1 MTKTKTKEKK
11 DTRMVADY
19 FENLEKYKEKYGE
32 KTILLWQCGS
42 FYEIY
47 STQDP
52 NTLEYLYPQ
61 FNDFLNIT
69 HMNSAGKNMNY
80 KTKGIN
86 YPVKMAGF
94 TATDYYLQK
103 YTTILVNEGYT
114 VPVWYESGNIGKK
127 RERRELHIFSPG
139 TNFCVEK
146 KTDTNVIACY
156 SLLKNDKGFI
166 NKNPTINFGCSCIDI
181 FTGNVKLFE
190 HSISRQ
196 NLHNPNVFDE
206 LERFNS
212 IYNPIETIIIHNY
225 EDNQKIENIVQ
236 FASLQ
241 TKSIHIIN
249 CNDDSE
255 QSKLANQCEE
265 QTYQKKIFTDFY
277 DNIPDYDAFL
287 ETSQL
292 NLHTNAYKSL
302 CFLLDFIFQHNP
314 NLTHKLH
321 LPSFDNITNRLFCGN
336 HSLVQLNIVNPNNV
350 KGQYSSIVR
359 LINKCI
365 TPMGRRYFKDKIL
378 HPVTDIKY
386 LNTQYDI
393 IGHILENYEM
403 FIKLRKKFINI
414 KDIEHLY
421 RKIIFNKVSPFDLS
435 QFIDNLHCILE
446 LNKILKEDK
455 IINKYINENI
465 DENIETTCKKL
476 IDVLERNLNKEIC
489 ETLSNNKF
497 EINFFKSGINILLDK
512 TYKEFQDIEEE
523 LNNIITSFS
532 KIIQDRD
539 SKAKD
544 PIKLHRTEKSGMYLY
559 ATNKRCKILETAIDK
574 MDPMELDINIGT
586 VKFTSGSANGTS
598 NKKIMGSCM
607 TELYNKYIQKQDNL
621 SEVLK
626 NVYANFI
633 RSLIKYDNE
642 TQNLVSYVSHLD
654 MLITKAFISKKYNY
668 CKPHINKKAKKSFFK
683 AKNIRHPIIESLLML
698 NGNEVYVPN
707 DIELGEKTNGMVI
720 FGTNG
725 VGKSSINRSVGISII
740 MAQSGMYVPCSEF
753 IYKPYTS
760 IYTRI
765 LGNDN
770 IFKGLSTF
778 AVEMCELATILNK
791 CDKNSLILGDEV
803 CSGTETSS
811 AVSIFA
817 QTLIDL
823 QKIKATHV
831 FATHFH
837 EITKMNE
844 IKKLKKLDI
853 KHMSVQCDNNGVL
866 HYTRKLEDGSGAK
879 MYGLEVC
886 KSFHFE
892 ESFLEN
898 AHALRRKYDKK
909 STSKLKLKKSRYNA
923 KKLKG
928 NCEFCNEE
936 GVDIHHL
943 EPQEKADVNNYI
955 GNFHKNHPANLTN
968 ICKKCHDKY
977 TKNKTVHRKTKTTE
991 GYKLVPR

>member
-1 MTKTKTKEKK
+1 MSKKKEKK

-52 NTLEYLYPQ
+52 KTLEYLYPQ

-80 KTKGIN
+80 MTNGIN

-103 YTTILVNEGYT
+103 YTTILVDEGYT
-114 VPVWYESGNIGKK
+114 VPVWYESGTIGNKK
-127 RERRELHIFSPG
+127 ERKELHIFSPG
-139 TNFCVEK
+139 TNFCVDK
-146 KTDTNVIACY
+146 KEDTNIIACY

-166 NKNPTINFGCSCIDI
+166 NKNPTVNFGCACIDI

-190 HSISRQ
+190 HSVSRQ
-196 NLHNPNVFDE
+196 NIHNPNVFDE

-212 IYNPIETIIIHNY
+212 IYNPIETIILHNY
-225 EDNQKIENIVQ
+225 QDEKKIENIVQ

-249 CNDDSE
+249 CND
-255 QSKLANQCEE
+255 QNGHGKLARQCEE
-265 QTYQKKIFTDFY
+265 QTYQKKILTDFY
-277 DNIPDYDAFL
+277 NNIPDYDAFL
-287 ETSQL
+287 ESSQL
-292 NLHTNAYKSL
+292 ILYPTACKSL

-321 LPSFDNITNRLFCGN
+321 LPDFDNITNRLFCGN

-350 KGQYSSIVR
+350 KGQFSSVVR
-359 LINKCI
+359 LLNKCI
-365 TPMGRRYFKDKIL
+365 TPMGRRYFKDKLL
-378 HPVTDIKY
+378 HPVTDINY
-386 LNTQYDI
+386 LNTQYDMI
-393 IGHILENYEM
+393 DHMITNYDK
-403 FIKLRKKFINI
+403 FVFLRKEFISI
-414 KDIEHLY
+414 RDIEHLY
-421 RKIIFNKVSPFDLS
+421 RKIIFNKITPYDFY
-435 QFIDNLHCILE
+435 QFVENLHSILQIHE
-446 LNKILKEDK
+446 NLKNDSVIQTYIQKNIGED
-455 IINKYINENI
+455 
-465 DENIETTCKKL
+465 IEITCRKL

-489 ETLSNNKF
+489 KTLTNNKF
-497 EINFFKSGINILLDK
+497 EMNFFNPGTNELLDK
-512 TYKEFQDIEEE
+512 THKEFINVKEE
-523 LNNIITSFS
+523 LEKVMKLFS
-532 KIIQDRD
+532 TMIQNRD

-559 ATNKRCKILETAIDK
+559 ATNKRCKILET
-574 MDPMELDINIGT
+574 ELSNMTEPQKVDISNI
-586 VKFTSGSANGTS
+586 KFTSGSANGSS
-598 NKKIMGSCM
+598 NKKIMGSSM
-607 TELYNKYIQKQDNL
+607 TQLYNKYIQKQDNL

-626 NVYANFI
+626 NVYANFV
-633 RSLIKYDNE
+633 RSLVDYDTEMQNFVKYI
-642 TQNLVSYVSHLD
+642 SHLD

-668 CKPHINKKAKKSFFK
+668 CKPQIDKKPKKSFFK
-683 AKNIRHPIIESLLML
+683 ASDMRHPIIERLLMQ
-698 NGNEVYVPN
+698 NGNEIYVPN
-707 DIELGEKTNGMVI
+707 DVELGEKTNGLII

-725 VGKSSINRSVGISII
+725 VGKSSINRSVGISIV
-740 MAQSGMYVPCSEF
+740 MAQSGMYVPCSKF

-778 AVEMCELATILNK
+778 AVEMCELATILNN
-791 CDKNSLILGDEV
+791 CDENSLILGDEV

-811 AVSIFA
+811 AVAIFA
-817 QTLIDL
+817 QTLLDL
-823 QKIKATHV
+823 QKKKATHV

-837 EITKMNE
+837 EITKMEE
-844 IKKLKKLDI
+844 IKKLKKLHI
-853 KHMSVQCDNNGVL
+853 KHMSVRCDGNGIL
-866 HYTRKLEDGSGAK
+866 YYTRKLEEGSGAK

-892 ESFLEN
+892 ESFLEK
-898 AHALRRKYDKK
+898 AHSIRRKYDK
-909 STSKLKLKKSRYNA
+909 STKSKLKSKKSKYNA

-928 NCEFCNEE
+928 ECEFCKEE

-943 EPQEKADVNNYI
+943 EPQEKAGVNNYI
-955 GNFHKNHPANLTN
+955 KSFHKNHPANLTN
-968 ICKKCHDKY
+968 ICKKCHNKY
-977 TKNKTVHRKTKTTE
+977 TKNKTIHRKTKTTE
-991 GYKLVPR
+991 GYKLVPQ